1 MQKIWSG
8 VVIGGCKGTPS
19 STRRCAH
26 FVKTGEADLP
36 AVEIRLRH
44 IPSLGFR
51 VRWHLGVPGI
61 WAHGWQVP
69 WITLSSAVDI
79 TITQTRRRACDAW
92 SSPRFGILYSMKC
105 PPRET
110 CCRNWGTDMA
120 WSLGTE
126 AVTLQ
131 LLPCGGLPP
140 PSGCHDF
147 FPLRRWPSS
156 ISIVRQMSQV
166 RSSRGDFSRNRL
178 TAQWQSS
185 RPPAFQEWPSNW
197 YTEILLFDPEVHL
210 RLPPWNSQPNSA
222 QG

>member
-92 SSPRFGILYSMKC
+92 SRPRFGILYSMKC

-120 WSLGTE
+120 WDRGCHP
-126 AVTLQ
+126 AAAPVWW
-131 LLPCGGLPP
+131 P
-140 PSGCHDF
+140 PSTF
-147 FPLRRWPSS
+147 RVPWLLTSS
-156 ISIVRQMSQV
+156 ALAVVDLNCAANPWMSQV
-166 RSSRGDFSRNRL
+166 RSSRL

-185 RPPAFQEWPSNW
+185 RPPAFQDWPSNW